1 MMFSSVNDD
10 FENSSKCWISD
21 NDYVD
26 SDVKVRDHCHI
37 TEKYG
42 GSTQRML
49 FKNKIPVVFRN
60 LKNYDSHFIMQE
72 RGKFNFKTNV
82 IPNGLEKYMSFSI
95 NNKLSF
101 NDSFQS
107 FKNTG

>member
-42 GSTQRML
+42 GSTQGM
-49 FKNKIPVVFRN
+49 
-60 LKNYDSHFIMQE
+60 
-72 RGKFNFKTNV
+72 
-82 IPNGLEKYMSFSI
+82 
-95 NNKLSF
+95 
-101 NDSFQS
+101 
-107 FKNTG
+107 